1 MKFAKNIIM
10 KKVLIVAL
18 MAINSIGFGQDYSNA
33 IGFRGGF
40 SQGLTF
46 KHFLGSNS
54 AVEGILATRWKGFNL
69 TGLYEIHANA
79 FDVEG
84 LNWYYGGGG
93 HVGMYDGYL
102 GNKYFNDPT
111 RTYTAIGVDGIL
123 GIEYNIGDIPINI
136 SADWKPAFNLV
147 GYVGFWGDNG
157 AISIRYYF

>member
-1 MKFAKNIIM
+1 MQKNILM
-10 KKVLIVAL
+10 RKVLIVVL
-18 MAINSIGFGQDYSNA
+18 MAISSIGFGQDYSNA

-93 HVGMYDGYL
+93 HIGVYNGYL
-102 GNKYFNDPT
+102 ENKYFYDPT